1 MPRTRETNEEIRRMT
16 SEKILQAAME
26 LFISKGFHSASID
39 EIAKQA
45 DISKGLLYHYYKG
58 KENLIDAMVVMRV
71 GELIKVMET
80 AVLQETPVEQLLF
93 IIEGSLENVRE
104 QPMIFRFYINL
115 LTQAKGDKVLSKYT
129 MKLQKEYEKQFEVQ
143 TEIFEKLGVSN
154 AKMKSLHFSSTL
166 QGIMLMYSTYPNL
179 YPLEKIKNEVIK
191 EFCN

>member
-1 MPRTRETNEEIRRMT
+1 MPRTRETNEEIRRIT
-16 SEKILQAAME
+16 SGKILQAAME
-26 LFISKGFHSASID
+26 LFISKGFHSTSID

>member
-1 MPRTRETNEEIRRMT
+1 MPRTRETNEKIRRLT
-16 SEKILQAAME
+16 SEKILQTAME
-26 LFISKGFHSASID
+26 LFISKGFHSTSID

-58 KENLIDAMVVMRV
+58 KENLIDAMVEIRIE
-71 GELIKVMET
+71 ELIKVMET
-80 AVLQETPVEQLLF
+80 AVSQETPVEQLLF
-93 IIEGSLENVRE
+93 IIEGSLENVHK
-104 QPMIFRFYINL
+104 QPLIFRFYINL
-115 LTQAKGDKVLSKYT
+115 LTQAKQDKVLSKYT
-129 MKLQKEYEKQFEVQ
+129 MNLQKEYEKQFEVQ

-179 YPLEKIKNEVIK
+179 YPLEKIKNEVIQ

>member
-1 MPRTRETNEEIRRMT
+1 MPRTRETNEEIRRIT

-26 LFISKGFHSASID
+26 LFISKGFHSTSID

-71 GELIKVMET
+71 GELIKVMKT

-154 AKMKSLHFSSTL
+154 AKIKSLHFSSTL